1 MKKEVK
7 QEVKKEDVKKVEKK
21 PAKKAA
27 PKKVKYP
34 AFVQRMIDEQKD
46 LKEKMEK
53 GMTALSN
60 NTIEDP
66 DSKELLALQ
75 IMAMNLYED
84 ILDRR
89 ISYEI
94 LKLSAPVCDCCK
106 K

>member
-1 MKKEVK
+1 MTVLKNFLMLLKIGMKHHLN
-7 QEVKKEDVKKVEKK
+7 KK
-21 PAKKAA
+21 
-27 PKKVKYP
+27 
-34 AFVQRMIDEQKD
+34 I
-46 LKEKMEK
+46 EK
-53 GMTALSN
+53 GTATLSN

-66 DSKELLALQ
+66 NSKELLALQ

-84 ILDRR
+84 TLDRR

>member
-46 LKEKMEK
+46 LKKKIEK
-53 GMTALSN
+53 G
-60 NTIEDP
+60 D
-66 DSKELLALQ
+66 
-75 IMAMNLYED
+75 
-84 ILDRR
+84 
-89 ISYEI
+89 
-94 LKLSAPVCDCCK
+94 KLCWK
-106 K
+106 MM